1 MEDRCLKMVLH
12 CLPLRKMLGMCI
24 KIDGHIVSNSL
35 FTDDLKIQCYITSTA
50 DETLLNELSF
60 KECIQQCTLYTDT

>member
-1 MEDRCLKMVLH
+1 
-12 CLPLRKMLGMCI
+12 MLGMCI